1 MKYPGDF
8 ILNEIGSN
16 KELANAY
23 GVSERTIYRWKNK
36 ARIETG
42 ERKKK
47 PTRPRLKTLETFKG
61 TRKQLAKKYGV
72 SERTAYRWLKQA
84 REQGADIKSR
94 QKASKYPGVDILDE
108 DGTNKELAAKY
119 NVSES
124 TIKRWKR
131 RALSEDIV
139 EVTSLFGK
147 QGNFEDLLHN
157 GPAVPEFFDEIINN
171 EPIEEPFEVP
181 DIEDLVEVEEL
192 PEYSDAYKQQLDDI
206 INMLDNAKLIDKD
219 STFNDLDDELKQI
232 YINDYIQYQWDENPY
247 QFNQSPPDDPNGP
260 DISDPEKIS
269 NINIWGAE
277 FETWLKNQLLID
289 AT

>member
-16 KELANAY
+16 KELAKSY

-61 TRKQLAKKYGV
+61 ARKQLAKKYGV
-72 SERTAYRWLKQA
+72 SERTVYRWLKQA
-84 REQGADIKSR
+84 REQGANIQSR
-94 QKASKYPGVDILDE
+94 QKQSKYPGIGILDE
-108 DGTNKELAAKY
+108 DETNKELAAKY

-139 EVTSLFGK
+139 EILEPEQSEPK
-147 QGNFEDLLHN
+147 QPEQLDFFE
-157 GPAVPEFFDEIINN
+157 EIINN
-171 EPIEEPFEVP
+171 EPIESPIEEPFEVP

-206 INMLDNAKLIDKD
+206 INMLDNANLINND
-219 STFNDLDDELKQI
+219 SVFNDLDDELKQI

-269 NINIWGAE
+269 NINIWGSE

>member
-16 KELANAY
+16 KELAKAY

-84 REQGADIKSR
+84 KEQGADIKSR
-94 QKASKYPGVDILDE
+94 QKISRYPSVDILDE

-139 EVTSLFGK
+139 EIITPEQPEQK
-147 QGNFEDLLHN
+147 Q
-157 GPAVPEFFDEIINN
+157 PEQIDFFDEIINN
-171 EPIEEPFEVP
+171 ETIEPPIEEPFEVL
-181 DIEDLVEVEEL
+181 DIEDMVEVEEL

-206 INMLDNAKLIDKD
+206 INMLNNANLINND
-219 STFNDLDDELKQI
+219 SVFNDLDDELKQI
-232 YINDYIQYQWDENPY
+232 YLNDYIQYQWDENPY

-269 NINIWGAE
+269 NINIWGPE

>member
-16 KELANAY
+16 KELAKSY

-84 REQGADIKSR
+84 REQGADISSR
-94 QKASKYPGVDILDE
+94 QKPSKYPGIGILDE

-139 EVTSLFGK
+139 EIIAPEIPEPK
-147 QGNFEDLLHN
+147 Q
-157 GPAVPEFFDEIINN
+157 PEQLDFFDEIINN
-171 EPIEEPFEVP
+171 EPIEPPIEEPFEVP

-206 INMLDNAKLIDKD
+206 INMLDNANLINND
-219 STFNDLDDELKQI
+219 SVFNNLDDELKQI

-269 NINIWGAE
+269 NINIWGSE